1 MTLTDGGDEGMKPYW
16 SGKRVRL
23 RAIEP
28 EDAQYHFDLN
38 QQRGVDRNQ
47 EQIFPPSSLARVRKW
62 TSEAAEVG
70 FKDGDAFLFEIESL
84 ETGSTVGSIDMHH
97 MDARVGVLSYG
108 ISIHEDH
115 RRKGYA
121 SDAICLVLR
130 YYFLER
136 RYQKANIG
144 VFSFN
149 EDSIRLH
156 ERLGFQ
162 LEGRQR
168 RTTYT
173 AGEFYDMLWY
183 GMTVEEFRELHPE
196 YLYGIEDSD

>member
-1 MTLTDGGDEGMKPYW
+1 MTKPYW
-16 SGKRVRL
+16 DGKRVRL

-28 EDAQYHFDLN
+28 EDAHYHFDLN
-38 QQRGVDRNQ
+38 RQRWVDRNQ
-47 EQIFPPSSLARVRKW
+47 DQVFPPTSKARTERWASGKADLDF
-62 TSEAAEVG
+62 TDET
-70 FKDGDAFLFEIESL
+70 FLFEIESL
-84 ETGSTVGSIDMHH
+84 ETGELVGTIDMHH

-108 ISIHEDH
+108 IAIHEAH

-136 RYQKANIG
+136 RYQKANVG

-149 EDSIRLH
+149 DDSILLH

-173 AGEFYDMLWY
+173 AGEFHDVLWF
-183 GMTVEEFRELHPE
+183 GMTAEEFISEHPD
-196 YLYGIEDSD
+196 YIYGIADD

>member
-1 MTLTDGGDEGMKPYW
+1 VPVDERNALAKPYW
-16 SGKRVRL
+16 VGKVVRL
-23 RAIEP
+23 RGIEP
-28 EDAQYHFDLN
+28 HDAEYHFALN

-47 EQIFPPSSLARVRKW
+47 DQVFPPGSLARTRKW
-62 TSEAAEVG
+62 AEAASEVG

-84 ETGSTVGSIDMHH
+84 ATGEVVGSIDMHD
-97 MDARVGVLSYG
+97 MNARVGVLSYG
-108 ISIHEDH
+108 IAIHEDH

-121 SDAICLVLR
+121 SDAVCLVLR

-136 RYQKANIG
+136 RYQKANVG

-149 EDSIRLH
+149 QGSMTLH
-156 ERLGFQ
+156 ERLGFK

-173 AGEFYDMLWY
+173 AGEFHDMLWY
-183 GMTVEEFRELHPE
+183 GMTVEEFCDLHPD
-196 YLYGIEDSD
+196 YLYELGDD